1 MVRADIIEGSKEK
14 DLGKK
19 NALLDAVNAQKG
31 MCKQEVLLATLCI
44 IHDFVCTSVLF
55 T

>member
-31 MCKQEVLLATLCI
+31 TCKQDVAAR
-44 IHDFVCTSVLF
+44 DSVHY